1 MNYFSMII
9 SLLISSTFIAS
20 FYMKA
25 KSFPSTK
32 CEIYSYKII
41 KNRQLINISSYFLLI
56 TELLIAI
63 CFAFN
68 LFGSIKIV
76 FCGLLLIFF
85 CLILLNKRKKEKDI
99 KASSCSCF
107 GDMEFMNKYPL
118 FRNCILLGLL
128 LIQLFLPTYQLDFKL
143 EVTLFLLIVI
153 VIIFYDLILQIKKL
167 KANYI

>member
-1 MNYFSMII
+1 MII
-9 SLLISSTFIAS
+9 SLLISSTFFAS
-20 FYMKA
+20 FYMKV

-32 CEIYSYKII
+32 CEIYSYNII
-41 KNRQLINISSYFLLI
+41 KNRQLINISSYFLLF

-85 CLILLNKRKKEKDI
+85 CLILLNKRKKENDLKGR
-99 KASSCSCF
+99 SCSCF

-118 FRNCILLGLL
+118 FRNFILIGLL
-128 LIQLFLPTYQLDFKL
+128 LLQHFLPTYQLDFKL

>member
-1 MNYFSMII
+1 MII

-20 FYMKA
+20 FYMKT

-56 TELLIAI
+56 TELMIAI

-85 CLILLNKRKKEKDI
+85 CLILLSKRKKEKDV
-99 KASSCSCF
+99 KGSCSCF

-128 LIQLFLPTYQLDFKL
+128 LIQLFLPNYQLDFKL
-143 EVTLFLLIVI
+143 EATLFLLIVI
-153 VIIFYDLILQIKKL
+153 VIIFYDLVLQIKKV